1 MANTI
6 FSKPVDY
13 PTAKILKDK
22 GYDKIS
28 QNLWHFNGSDCI
40 EMPNKNSE
48 NFGFSAPTIGE
59 VLEWLYEKHRIWIR
73 VTPIPYSDNL
83 THWRWEHISTNYSTR
98 SLKWKKEQDYM
109 SPTKAY
115 EAAIEYCL
123 TNLI

>member
-13 PTAKILKDK
+13 PTAKILEDK

-28 QNLWHFNGSDCI
+28 QNFWHFNGSDCI

-59 VLEWLYEKHRIWIR
+59 VLEWLYENYGIWISVSHKR
-73 VTPIPYSDNL
+73 HSENKHFAYNIKQANGIETYL
-83 THWRWEHISTNYSTR
+83 WEFN
-98 SLKWKKEQDYM
+98 
-109 SPTKAY
+109 SPTEAY
-115 EAAIEYCL
+115 LVAIEYCL